1 MKIASFSRD
10 PVTKRASVVRTLVLS
25 GVLVCSLGGN
35 LQQQAQAQVNVL
47 TYHNDNAR
55 TGQNLQETLLNPF
68 NVNANTF
75 GKLFSQAVEGY
86 VYAQPLYMSNV
97 AIPNKGTHNV
107 VFVATEHNYV
117 YAFDADSNTGDNA
130 NWLWRTNLTPNGG
143 TTVLAADVGTN
154 DIVPE
159 IGVTGTPVIDGTT
172 GTFYVVAKTKEGSN
186 YHQRLHALDVT
197 TGAETSELVPGTVR
211 VSERSSLLG
220 ADANG
225 LCNLC
230 CCCCSR
236 GGRSPATPS

>member
-143 TTVLAADVGTN
+143 TTVLAADVG
-154 DIVPE
+154 
-159 IGVTGTPVIDGTT
+159 
-172 GTFYVVAKTKEGSN
+172 
-186 YHQRLHALDVT
+186 
-197 TGAETSELVPGTVR
+197 
-211 VSERSSLLG
+211 
-220 ADANG
+220 
-225 LCNLC
+225 
-230 CCCCSR
+230 
-236 GGRSPATPS
+236 